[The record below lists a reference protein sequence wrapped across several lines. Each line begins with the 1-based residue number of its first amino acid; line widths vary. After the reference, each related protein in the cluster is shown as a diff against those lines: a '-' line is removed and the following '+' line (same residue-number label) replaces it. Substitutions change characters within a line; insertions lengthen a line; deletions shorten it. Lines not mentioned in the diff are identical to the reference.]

1 VKQLLKQF
9 DEMQKMMSQMGR
21 MAKKG
26 KMPRGLPFNFG

>member
-9 DEMQKMMSQMGR
+9 EEMRRMMSQIGR

-26 KMPRGLPFNFG
+26 KMPRNLPFNFG